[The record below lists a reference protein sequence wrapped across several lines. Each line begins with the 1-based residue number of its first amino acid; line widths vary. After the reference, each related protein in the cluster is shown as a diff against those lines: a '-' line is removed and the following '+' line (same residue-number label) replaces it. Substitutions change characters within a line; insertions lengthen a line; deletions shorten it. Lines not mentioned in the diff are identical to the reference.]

1 MNKDNLTYQ
10 KNQSSR
16 SQKILSTPKS
26 CKILFQK
33 FLFPVRSNKKPTVEK
48 DVETWKH
55 TEKDKKILVRSV
67 EKLICGI
74 DCGQAGLCVIDID
87 IYKKAFKEN
96 KKAQAILV
104 WCLKNCL
111 FRYQTPSGGWH
122 FWLKGSVKTQNEL
135 FGCIDIKSV
144 GGYVVVW
151 DTPYQLINYDDYDDF
166 YSNLPSTDLIP
177 KNLLTEHKQN
187 KIIQFGEGKNNKA
200 IAQVTGY
207 CANKNNIDID
217 ARALATMIN
226 ANKHRANWDAYG
238 CAKDFLNTRYNK
250 FYKPIIINDKDQQQK
265 EIQTLI
271 NWGVAKVEY
280 KRPKEFLPGI
290 IPNAFSI
297 WMSDT
302 GLGKTTTIIN
312 IFTINWLTNTLPGTK
327 ITGNGKP
334 FLYHGPENY
343 IGLIQKRVK
352 DAGGNLNTIEYF
364 IDNRN
369 RPMDVKKRLLNE
381 GIINAIQSKQHGGIV
396 IDRLYETL
404 DDINKDTAKYLDPI
418 REASMEYEVPVIGM
432 CSQKKQKQHQTIIDQ
447 VKGDSNIAQTAR
459 AVVYLHEGKQLK
471 QRVLVVPKNNLT
483 GDLSKGFLTS
493 MDTDDSPIHFEP
505 IHGHYK
511 SLLEQYAMGFAGMNT
526 IPKKSDRA
534 ELIDLIKD
542 RFEELGG
549 DWKWSMNDFKVF
561 LNSNTQKEWNK
572 VGRTRLLKACGLMC
586 NIPKN
591 GTNYFLVKR

>member
-1 MNKDNLTYQ
+1 MIKEQT
-10 KNQSSR
+10 QSNNFR
-16 SQKILSTPKS
+16 STPDDKNVIFENAIK
-26 CKILFQK
+26 CKVLLIPLLKLDGKAPVFEKWNTYKEFDEALMREWQKKYKHIAWGMPTYLFFAVDKDGQNWGK
-33 FLFPVRSNKKPTVEK
+33 LKPEWLK
-48 DVETWKH
+48 DLPSQRTKNGQHWLAPHPEN
-55 TEKDKKILVRSV
+55 
-67 EKLICGI
+67 KLITKTKIEHSDFDIIGI
-74 DCGQAGLCVIDID
+74 NSNGKHSQIRIYDATLFDQLLNCPPAPPELIKYLRDAKATNPKAKRHSKSSHKEDKFSQSGDKWQKGTRNHNFNKAAFQSVAKGDPLKFAES
-87 IYKKAFKEN
+87 IYKAFESGYPWGEAKATI
-96 KKAQAILV
+96 QSIL
-104 WCLKNCL
+104 N
-111 FRYQTPSGGWH
+111 
-122 FWLKGSVKTQNEL
+122 
-135 FGCIDIKSV
+135 
-144 GGYVVVW
+144 
-151 DTPYQLINYDDYDDF
+151 
-166 YSNLPSTDLIP
+166 NLP
-177 KNLLTEHKQN
+177 
-187 KIIQFGEGKNNKA
+187 
-200 IAQVTGY
+200 
-207 CANKNNIDID
+207 
-217 ARALATMIN
+217 
-226 ANKHRANWDAYG
+226 
-238 CAKDFLNTRYNK
+238 
-250 FYKPIIINDKDQQQK
+250 KDQQQK

-312 IFTINWLTNTLPGTK
+312 IFTINWLTNTLPGTTLK
-327 ITGNGKP
+327 GNGKP

-586 NIPKN
+586 DIPKN